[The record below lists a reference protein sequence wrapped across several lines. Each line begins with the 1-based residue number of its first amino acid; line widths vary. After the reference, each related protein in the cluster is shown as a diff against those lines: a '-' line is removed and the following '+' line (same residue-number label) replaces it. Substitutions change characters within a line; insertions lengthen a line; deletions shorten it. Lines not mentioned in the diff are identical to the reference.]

1 MNTYTDA
8 SFFCAIYG
16 IQKYL
21 VIVSSVNVPKGL
33 VMNGLKP
40 IFNPDMTFFRVVINK
55 IQNIVSNT
63 IGTSANRNSYH
74 IFIRQSLFI
83 TRPER
88 FYVCIRI
95 GKGLE
100 ICDKFFRT
108 ASLFMKCLALLDLL
122 FYGNMCFLNI
132 RTKAFVDTIRASAH
146 PNTPITIGTGKT
158 GVKRDFVH
166 FIRELFF
173 QIFTKREKPVL
184 YKIWLLLK
192 WQYTLHEINLT
203 R

>member
-1 MNTYTDA
+1 MNTYSDA
-8 SFFCAIYG
+8 SFFCALYG

-21 VIVSSVNVPKGL
+21 VIVPSIDALKGFI
-33 VMNGLKP
+33 MNGLKP
-40 IFNPDMTFFRVVINK
+40 IFDPDVIFFCVAINK

-108 ASLFMKCLALLDLL
+108 ASLFMKCLPSFDLFPYRNL
-122 FYGNMCFLNI
+122 SFFDVG
-132 RTKAFVDTIRASAH
+132 TKTLVNTIG
-146 PNTPITIGTGKT
+146 TPTHSDAPIAIGTGKT
-158 GVKRDFVH
+158 SVKRDFVH

-173 QIFTKREKPVL
+173 
-184 YKIWLLLK
+184 
-192 WQYTLHEINLT
+192 
-203 R
+203 